1 MMRSWVRFP
10 LIYNLDARVQL
21 RQLSE
26 ESGRTI
32 TLAEVPDAE
41 IEKWSASHFD
51 AIWLLGVWETGKQ
64 SRLLALNNLHL
75 TDESTALVP
84 DWKSDDIFG
93 SPYAIADY
101 RVAAALGGERALAGF
116 RQRLAQRG
124 LMLIL
129 DFVPNHTALDQ

>member
-1 MMRSWVRFP
+1 MTRSWVQFP

-51 AIWLLGVWETGKQ
+51 AIWLL
-64 SRLLALNNLHL
+64 R
-75 TDESTALVP
+75 
-84 DWKSDDIFG
+84 
-93 SPYAIADY
+93 
-101 RVAAALGGERALAGF
+101 RVGEPVNRAGF
-116 RQRLAQRG
+116 S
-124 LMLIL
+124 
-129 DFVPNHTALDQ
+129 P